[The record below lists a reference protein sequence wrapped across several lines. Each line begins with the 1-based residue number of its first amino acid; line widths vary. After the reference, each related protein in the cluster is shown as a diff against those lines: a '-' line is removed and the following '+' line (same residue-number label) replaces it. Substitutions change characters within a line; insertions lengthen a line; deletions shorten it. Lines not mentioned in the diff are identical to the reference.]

1 MTVAEFEKSI
11 DVSRETLSRL
21 QEYGELLGKW
31 NTRINLVGR
40 ESLNDLWRRHMLDSV
55 QLAAW
60 DRDNKDA
67 GPWVD
72 LGSGAGFPGLV
83 LAIAGI
89 RDVHLVESDSRKC
102 AFLREAAILTN
113 TEVTIHNA
121 RIETLEPLA
130 GRVVSARALAP
141 LVKLLPLAYRHL
153 EDCGQMLFLKGQDID
168 TELTEA
174 TKYWKMTPRYS
185 PSLSDKSGSI
195 LQLTEIAR
203 V

>member
-1 MTVAEFEKSI
+1 MTVAEFENSI
-11 DVSRETLSRL
+11 DVSCETLVRL
-21 QEYGELLGKW
+21 EEYGALLGKW
-31 NTRINLVGR
+31 NLRMNLVSR
-40 ESLNDLWRRHMLDSV
+40 KSLNDLWRRHMLDSI

-60 DRDNKDA
+60 DRDKIDA

-83 LAIAGI
+83 LAISGI
-89 RDVHLVESDSRKC
+89 RDVHLVESDNRKC
-102 AFLREAAILTN
+102 AFLREAATVTN

-121 RIETLEPLA
+121 RIETLGPLA
-130 GRVVSARALAP
+130 GRAVTARALAP
-141 LVKLLPLAYRHL
+141 LVKLLPLAHRHL
-153 EDCGQMLFLKGQDID
+153 NDCGQMLFLKGQDID

-174 TKYWKMTPRYS
+174 TKYWNMTPRYS

-195 LQLTEIAR
+195 LQLTEISR